1 MMQERLNHLLVLH
14 VHKER
19 TDALD
24 QKDIG
29 EKFVAGSEQRLRT
42 FGKFK

>member
-1 MMQERLNHLLVLH
+1 MVQERLNHLLVLH

-19 TDALD
+19 TGALD
-24 QKDIG
+24 LTDIG
-29 EKFVAGSEQRLRT
+29 DKFVAVSELRLRT